1 MKILMVNKFL
11 YPRGGAETYM
21 LRIGEELTRRG
32 HQVEYFGMY
41 DEKNTVGNAEGLT
54 TVNMDFHASGAEK
67 LLYPFRIIYSGEAR
81 RKMRQVIDRFHPD
94 IIHFNNI
101 NFQLTPSVILA
112 GAEKNIPMVQT
123 VHDLQ
128 MLCPNHMMMEF
139 GTWKLCEEC
148 SGKKCKMA
156 CVRKK
161 CIHGSRAKSL
171 IGAIEGT
178 IYTSSHV
185 YDRVARYI
193 CPSRFIE
200 EKLLTVPRYAGKTT
214 MIHNFLSKTAEID
227 VPKGDYILYFG
238 RLSEEK
244 GIDRILAACR
254 LLPEIPFVIAGG
266 GPLEELCRTCGLPNV
281 RFVGFKTGKELQELV
296 AAARFT
302 LHLSL
307 WYENCPLALL
317 ESQSLGTPVLCN
329 RIGGMPELVEEGKT
343 GVLNDTFTPEAYA
356 EKIRALYSD
365 SALLDEMARKEGKHD
380 DARPLLRPAA
390 GNLHGGN
397 RRKTRV
403 MDGKKRKVM
412 FLIYSLCG
420 GGAERVL
427 VETVNRLPKDRYDVT
442 LMTLFHD
449 DTRAGMLSPEVH
461 YRPALR
467 VKNGR
472 VQKILSG
479 IIQYIIPP
487 KWLYRWFFRSDADVE
502 VAFME
507 AFPTKILAYS
517 TNQHAKKYAWVH
529 IDVQTYT
536 KQDRLFRSMRHQKAC
551 YERFDGIYCVSE
563 NVQEAFSA
571 KFGLTECVHVAYN
584 MLDEQAIRRRK
595 NEPVD
600 DIPKG
605 EFLMV
610 SVGSLIP
617 RKGFERLIHVCGLL
631 KSRGYHFHLL
641 ILGKGELYEDL
652 AEQVIDEHLQDS
664 VQLLGFRD
672 NPYPYMA
679 AADLYVCPSYVEG
692 FSTVVSEAVVLE
704 TPVVTTDCSGM
715 REILGDSEYG
725 LITRN
730 TEESLFEGLRTM
742 LDKPEVYQ
750 YYQQRVRER
759 APFFY
764 MEERLKAYEEIL
776 DQ

>member
-227 VPKGDYILYFG
+227 V
-238 RLSEEK
+238 
-244 GIDRILAACR
+244 
-254 LLPEIPFVIAGG
+254 
-266 GPLEELCRTCGLPNV
+266 
-281 RFVGFKTGKELQELV
+281 
-296 AAARFT
+296 
-302 LHLSL
+302 
-307 WYENCPLALL
+307 
-317 ESQSLGTPVLCN
+317 
-329 RIGGMPELVEEGKT
+329 
-343 GVLNDTFTPEAYA
+343 
-356 EKIRALYSD
+356 
-365 SALLDEMARKEGKHD
+365 
-380 DARPLLRPAA
+380 
-390 GNLHGGN
+390 
-397 RRKTRV
+397 
-403 MDGKKRKVM
+403 
-412 FLIYSLCG
+412 
-420 GGAERVL
+420 
-427 VETVNRLPKDRYDVT
+427 
-442 LMTLFHD
+442 
-449 DTRAGMLSPEVH
+449 
-461 YRPALR
+461 
-467 VKNGR
+467 
-472 VQKILSG
+472 
-479 IIQYIIPP
+479 
-487 KWLYRWFFRSDADVE
+487 
-502 VAFME
+502 
-507 AFPTKILAYS
+507 
-517 TNQHAKKYAWVH
+517 
-529 IDVQTYT
+529 QTYT

-571 KFGLTECVHVAYN
+571 KFGLTERVHVAYN

-595 NEPVD
+595 DEPVD

-652 AEQVIDEHLQDS
+652 AEQVIDEHLLDS

-725 LITRN
+725 LITQN

>member
-214 MIHNFLSKTAEID
+214 MIHNFLSKTAEINA
-227 VPKGDYILYFG
+227 PKGDYVLYFG

-281 RFVGFKTGKELQELV
+281 RFVGFKTGRDCRSLSRRRASPSTSPCGTKTVRWRCWNRSRWARRCCATASVECRSWWKRAKRASSTTPSRLKPMRRRFARCIAIRRCWMKWRA
-296 AAARFT
+296 AAAR
-302 LHLSL
+302 
-307 WYENCPLALL
+307 
-317 ESQSLGTPVLCN
+317 
-329 RIGGMPELVEEGKT
+329 
-343 GVLNDTFTPEAYA
+343 
-356 EKIRALYSD
+356 
-365 SALLDEMARKEGKHD
+365 
-380 DARPLLRPAA
+380 
-390 GNLHGGN
+390 
-397 RRKTRV
+397 RRK
-403 MDGKKRKVM
+403 
-412 FLIYSLCG
+412 
-420 GGAERVL
+420 A
-427 VETVNRLPKDRYDVT
+427 
-442 LMTLFHD
+442 
-449 DTRAGMLSPEVH
+449 
-461 YRPALR
+461 
-467 VKNGR
+467 
-472 VQKILSG
+472 
-479 IIQYIIPP
+479 
-487 KWLYRWFFRSDADVE
+487 
-502 VAFME
+502 
-507 AFPTKILAYS
+507 
-517 TNQHAKKYAWVH
+517 
-529 IDVQTYT
+529 
-536 KQDRLFRSMRHQKAC
+536 
-551 YERFDGIYCVSE
+551 
-563 NVQEAFSA
+563 
-571 KFGLTECVHVAYN
+571 
-584 MLDEQAIRRRK
+584 
-595 NEPVD
+595 
-600 DIPKG
+600 
-605 EFLMV
+605 
-610 SVGSLIP
+610 
-617 RKGFERLIHVCGLL
+617 
-631 KSRGYHFHLL
+631 
-641 ILGKGELYEDL
+641 
-652 AEQVIDEHLQDS
+652 
-664 VQLLGFRD
+664 
-672 NPYPYMA
+672 
-679 AADLYVCPSYVEG
+679 
-692 FSTVVSEAVVLE
+692 
-704 TPVVTTDCSGM
+704 
-715 REILGDSEYG
+715 
-725 LITRN
+725 
-730 TEESLFEGLRTM
+730 
-742 LDKPEVYQ
+742 
-750 YYQQRVRER
+750 
-759 APFFY
+759 
-764 MEERLKAYEEIL
+764 
-776 DQ
+776 

>member
-1 MKILMVNKFL
+1 MWKGRKPMKILMVNKFL

-54 TVNMDFHASGAEK
+54 TANMDFHASGAEK

-112 GAEKNIPMVQT
+112 GAERNIPMVQT

-227 VPKGDYILYFG
+227 VPKGDYVLYFG

-266 GPLEELCRTCGLPNV
+266 GPLEELCRTCELPNV
-281 RFVGFKTGKELQELV
+281 RFVGFKTGRELRELV

-365 SALLDEMARKEGKHD
+365 SALLDEMARNCRAKKESMMT
-380 DARPLLRPAA
+380 L
-390 GNLHGGN
+390 
-397 RRKTRV
+397 
-403 MDGKKRKVM
+403 
-412 FLIYSLCG
+412 
-420 GGAERVL
+420 
-427 VETVNRLPKDRYDVT
+427 DRYC
-442 LMTLFHD
+442 
-449 DTRAGMLSPEVH
+449 
-461 YRPALR
+461 
-467 VKNGR
+467 
-472 VQKILSG
+472 
-479 IIQYIIPP
+479 
-487 KWLYRWFFRSDADVE
+487 
-502 VAFME
+502 
-507 AFPTKILAYS
+507 
-517 TNQHAKKYAWVH
+517 
-529 IDVQTYT
+529 
-536 KQDRLFRSMRHQKAC
+536 DRL
-551 YERFDGIYCVSE
+551 
-563 NVQEAFSA
+563 
-571 KFGLTECVHVAYN
+571 
-584 MLDEQAIRRRK
+584 
-595 NEPVD
+595 
-600 DIPKG
+600 
-605 EFLMV
+605 
-610 SVGSLIP
+610 
-617 RKGFERLIHVCGLL
+617 
-631 KSRGYHFHLL
+631 
-641 ILGKGELYEDL
+641 
-652 AEQVIDEHLQDS
+652 
-664 VQLLGFRD
+664 
-672 NPYPYMA
+672 
-679 AADLYVCPSYVEG
+679 
-692 FSTVVSEAVVLE
+692 LE
-704 TPVVTTDCSGM
+704 
-715 REILGDSEYG
+715 I
-725 LITRN
+725 
-730 TEESLFEGLRTM
+730 
-742 LDKPEVYQ
+742 
-750 YYQQRVRER
+750 
-759 APFFY
+759 Y
-764 MEERLKAYEEIL
+764 MEEIGGKRA
-776 DQ
+776 

>member
-1 MKILMVNKFL
+1 
-11 YPRGGAETYM
+11 
-21 LRIGEELTRRG
+21 
-32 HQVEYFGMY
+32 
-41 DEKNTVGNAEGLT
+41 
-54 TVNMDFHASGAEK
+54 
-67 LLYPFRIIYSGEAR
+67 
-81 RKMRQVIDRFHPD
+81 
-94 IIHFNNI
+94 
-101 NFQLTPSVILA
+101 
-112 GAEKNIPMVQT
+112 
-123 VHDLQ
+123 
-128 MLCPNHMMMEF
+128 
-139 GTWKLCEEC
+139 
-148 SGKKCKMA
+148 
-156 CVRKK
+156 
-161 CIHGSRAKSL
+161 
-171 IGAIEGT
+171 
-178 IYTSSHV
+178 
-185 YDRVARYI
+185 
-193 CPSRFIE
+193 
-200 EKLLTVPRYAGKTT
+200 
-214 MIHNFLSKTAEID
+214 
-227 VPKGDYILYFG
+227 
-238 RLSEEK
+238 
-244 GIDRILAACR
+244 
-254 LLPEIPFVIAGG
+254 
-266 GPLEELCRTCGLPNV
+266 
-281 RFVGFKTGKELQELV
+281 
-296 AAARFT
+296 
-302 LHLSL
+302 
-307 WYENCPLALL
+307 
-317 ESQSLGTPVLCN
+317 
-329 RIGGMPELVEEGKT
+329 
-343 GVLNDTFTPEAYA
+343 
-356 EKIRALYSD
+356 
-365 SALLDEMARKEGKHD
+365 
-380 DARPLLRPAA
+380 
-390 GNLHGGN
+390 
-397 RRKTRV
+397 

-461 YRPALR
+461 YCPALR
-467 VKNGR
+467 VKNSR
-472 VQKILSG
+472 AQKILSG
-479 IIQYIIPP
+479 IMQYIIPP
-487 KWLYRWFFRSDADVE
+487 KWLYRWFFKSDADVE

-571 KFGLTECVHVAYN
+571 KFGLTERVHVAYN

-595 NEPVD
+595 DEPVD

-617 RKGFERLIHVCGLL
+617 R
-631 KSRGYHFHLL
+631 
-641 ILGKGELYEDL
+641 KGELYEDL

-725 LITRN
+725 LITQN